1 MAEEE
6 KGFTIKDRR
15 AFDESGD
22 LKAEETAE
30 KPKEEGKPKEAEA
43 PPRKEAERPPLPE
56 VNFNS
61 LIFSLSSSALLHLGE
76 IADPAS
82 IIVLPKQTGLPI
94 FPSYARSP
102 EDPFLVAI
110 NQSGKNRGINFR
122 LFIALIVINNN
133 IIEQFQEF
141 RRIPHSV
148 KMVTQFYQH
157 YIIGIDRV
165 QIINQTF
172 TQIEHLDQMRIFH
185 RCIDFLLYFSGN
197 QFNNFKMF

>member
-43 PPRKEAERPPLPE
+43 PPRREAERPPLPE

-76 IADPAS
+76 IADPATGAKKKDLALAKHTIDTLAMLEEKTQGNLNEEEKRFLES
-82 IIVLPKQTGLPI
+82 ILADLRWR
-94 FPSYARSP
+94 Y
-102 EDPFLVAI
+102 
-110 NQSGKNRGINFR
+110 
-122 LFIALIVINNN
+122 
-133 IIEQFQEF
+133 
-141 RRIPHSV
+141 V
-148 KMVTQFYQH
+148 K
-157 YIIGIDRV
+157 GA
-165 QIINQTF
+165 
-172 TQIEHLDQMRIFH
+172 E
-185 RCIDFLLYFSGN
+185 
-197 QFNNFKMF
+197 